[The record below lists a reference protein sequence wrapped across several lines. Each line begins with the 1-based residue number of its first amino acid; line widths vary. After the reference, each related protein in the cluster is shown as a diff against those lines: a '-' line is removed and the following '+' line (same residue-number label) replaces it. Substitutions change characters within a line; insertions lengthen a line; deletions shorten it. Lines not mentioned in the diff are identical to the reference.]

1 MLNLLP
7 LVLGVGHRPVERV
20 HLLELDVIL
29 ENKDQ
34 FPDCI
39 KDRFSFPNISFHFRS
54 KELRAGDRQDLT
66 VDISL
71 SFHLSLLRS
80 QIKHSIHLAT

>member
-1 MLNLLP
+1 MFNLLP

-34 FPDCI
+34 FPDRI
-39 KDRFSFPNISFHFRS
+39 KDHFS
-54 KELRAGDRQDLT
+54 L
-66 VDISL
+66 ISL
-71 SFHLSLLRS
+71 SFKGDESR
-80 QIKHSIHLAT
+80 